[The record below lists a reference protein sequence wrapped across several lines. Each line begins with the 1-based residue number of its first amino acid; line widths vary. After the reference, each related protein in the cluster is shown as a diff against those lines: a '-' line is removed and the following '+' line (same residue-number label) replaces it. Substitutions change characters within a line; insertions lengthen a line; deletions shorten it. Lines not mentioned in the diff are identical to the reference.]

1 MDELVQQQTAPQRP
15 ARYVVVTEVDGRRR
29 VARADGLPLG
39 AGRVGTPPP
48 ERPPVPAPT
57 YEARKTAF
65 LRGCLERGMPAA
77 VRAAHT
83 ASTRR
88 AADPAAPTGE
98 DIKRRRE
105 ALGLSQRDLAAAAG
119 MSRGLLSEI
128 EGGTRNAPESR
139 LLFGNALTLRERNRP
154 AEPVEHDGL
163 PRAEAG

>member
-1 MDELVQQQTAPQRP
+1 MTMDELAQQQTEAPRP
-15 ARYVVVTEVDGRRR
+15 GRYVVVEENGRRR

-39 AGRVGTPPP
+39 TPPP
-48 ERPPVPAPT
+48 ERARTAAAPT
-57 YEARKTAF
+57 TRARASAF
-65 LRGCLERGMPAA
+65 LRGCLERGVPAA

-83 ASTRR
+83 ARTRQGVD
-88 AADPAAPTGE
+88 ATTPTGE

-119 MSRGLLSEI
+119 VSRGLLSEI

-139 LLFGNALTLRERNRP
+139 RTFGNALTLRERNRP
-154 AEPVEHDGL
+154 AMPVESDGL